1 MTGIQR
7 CAGINITASR
17 LQFVEVEK
25 ESDQLVVSNIGQ
37 TYISPP
43 INFEDQV
50 EANISNQLQT
60 AFDEIKIRNPVNS
73 TISSFTLPPELF
85 ITIQL
90 PYDANLNQKE
100 IREEFNWE
108 VSQLFPFI
116 PIDDLA
122 IKFYELEKGILPGK
136 NNALVVAL
144 NKKYLLLIKYFCLK
158 NNLTPRLVDNA
169 SITANS
175 FLNTSAAT
183 ENASVTVNIF
193 NSRHSLTLFI
203 NISSKPVYVKV
214 FQKQDEGV
222 ISRIIE
228 VLSQEN
234 FRNLFSNPLRKAV
247 LSGEVIGA
255 DSLFELQKATG
266 LEFKKFQPFD
276 LLRFKSGLQN
286 TDISEDHYNTFTSA
300 AGIASR
306 FI

>member
-1 MTGIQR
+1 MNGFQR

-37 TYISPP
+37 TFISPP
-43 INFEDQV
+43 INFEDLV
-50 EANISNQLQT
+50 EVNIQNQLQT

-90 PYDANLNQKE
+90 PYDANLDQKE

-108 VSQLFPFI
+108 VSQLFPYI

-122 IKFYELEKGILPGK
+122 IKFYELEKGLLPGK

-175 FLNTSAAT
+175 FLNTSSAA
-183 ENASVTVNIF
+183 EKESVTVNIF
-193 NSRHSLTLFI
+193 NSRHSLTLFV
-203 NISSKPVYVKV
+203 NIFSKPVYVKV
-214 FQKQDEGV
+214 FQKRDDGI

-228 VLSQEN
+228 VLTQDN
-234 FRNLFSNPLRKAV
+234 FRNVLSNPLRKAV
-247 LSGEVIGA
+247 LSGEDIGA
-255 DSLFELQKATG
+255 DSLSELQNVTS

-276 LLRFKSGLQN
+276 LLRFKAGLQN
-286 TDISEDHYNTFTSA
+286 TDISEEHYNTFTSA

>member
-25 ESDQLVVSNIGQ
+25 EFEQLVVSNIGQ
-37 TYISPP
+37 TFISPP

-60 AFDEIKIRNPVNS
+60 AFDEIKIRNPVTS

-90 PYDANLNQKE
+90 PYDVNLNQKE

-108 VSQLFPFI
+108 VSQLFPYI
-116 PIDDLA
+116 SIDELA

-136 NNALVVAL
+136 NNALIVAL

-175 FLNTSAAT
+175 FLNTSSAADKVL
-183 ENASVTVNIF
+183 VTVNIF
-193 NSRHSLTLFI
+193 SSRHSLTLFF

-214 FQKQDEGV
+214 FQKQDDGV
-222 ISRIIE
+222 INRIIE

-234 FRNLFSNPLRKAV
+234 FRNVLSTPLKKAV
-247 LSGEVIGA
+247 LSGEDIGA
-255 DSLFELQKATG
+255 DSLSELHKATG

-276 LLRFKSGLQN
+276 LLRFKAGLQN
-286 TDISEDHYNTFTSA
+286 NDISEEHYNSFTSA

>member
-1 MTGIQR
+1 MNGFQR

-17 LQFVEVEK
+17 LQLVELEK

-37 TYISPP
+37 TFISPP

-50 EANISNQLQT
+50 ETNIQNLLQT

-90 PYDANLNQKE
+90 PYDANLDQKE
-100 IREEFNWE
+100 IREEFTWE
-108 VSQLFPFI
+108 VSQLYPFI

-122 IKFYELEKGILPGK
+122 IKYYELEKGLLPGK

-175 FLNTSAAT
+175 FLNTSSAAQN
-183 ENASVTVNIF
+183 ESVTVNIF

-214 FQKQDEGV
+214 FQKRDDG
-222 ISRIIE
+222 IIRRIIE
-228 VLSQEN
+228 ELTQEN
-234 FRNLFSNPLRKAV
+234 FRNVLSNPLRKAF
-247 LSGEVIGA
+247 LSGEDIGA
-255 DSLFELQKATG
+255 DSLSELQNVTG

-276 LLRFKSGLQN
+276 LLRFKAGLQN
-286 TDISEDHYNTFTSA
+286 TDISEEHYNTFTSA

>member
-1 MTGIQR
+1 MNGIQS

-25 ESDQLVVSNIGQ
+25 ESNQLVVTNIGH
-37 TYISPP
+37 TFISPP

-50 EANISNQLQT
+50 EASIQNQLQT
-60 AFDEIKIRNPVNS
+60 AFDEIKIRNPVKS

-100 IREEFNWE
+100 IREELHWE
-108 VSQLFPFI
+108 ISQLFPFV
-116 PIDDLA
+116 PVDDLA
-122 IKFYELEKGILPGK
+122 IKFYELENGLLPGK

-144 NKKYLLLIKYFCLK
+144 SKKYLLLIKYFCLK

-175 FLNTSAAT
+175 FMNNYAIA
-183 ENASVTVNIF
+183 EKESVTVNIF
-193 NSRHSLTLFI
+193 NSRHSITLFI

-214 FQKQDEGV
+214 FQKHEDEMM
-222 ISRIIE
+222 SRIIDE
-228 VLSQEN
+228 LTQDN
-234 FRNLFSNPLRKAV
+234 FRNVLSRPLRKDV
-247 LSGEVIGA
+247 LSGEDISA
-255 DSLFELQKATG
+255 DSLSELQNVTG

-276 LLRFKSGLQN
+276 LLRFKVGLQN
-286 TDISEDHYNTFTSA
+286 TDISEEHYNTFTSA

>member
-1 MTGIQR
+1 MNGIQR

-25 ESDQLVVSNIGQ
+25 ESNQLVVTNIGQ
-37 TYISPP
+37 TFISPP
-43 INFEDQV
+43 INFEDQA
-50 EANISNQLQT
+50 EANIQAQIQT
-60 AFDEIKIRNPVNS
+60 AFDEIKIRNPFTS
-73 TISSFTLPPELF
+73 TIASFTLPPELF

-116 PIDDLA
+116 PVDDLA
-122 IKFYELEKGILPGK
+122 IKFYELESGLLPGK

-144 NKKYLLLIKYFCLK
+144 NKKYLILIKYFCLK

-175 FLNTSAAT
+175 FINTYAIH
-183 ENASVTVNIF
+183 EKESVTVNIF
-193 NSRHSLTLFI
+193 NSRYSITLFV

-214 FQKQDEGV
+214 FHKQEDGI
-222 ISRIIE
+222 ISRIVKE
-228 VLSQEN
+228 LSQEN
-234 FRNLFSNPLRKAV
+234 FKKV
-247 LSGEVIGA
+247 LSEPFTNAVILGEDIGT
-255 DSLFELQKATG
+255 DSLSELKKVTG
-266 LEFKKFQPFD
+266 LKFEKFDPFD
-276 LLRFKSGLQN
+276 LLRFKPGFQN
-286 TDISEDHYNTFTSA
+286 YEISDEHYSIFTSA

>member
-1 MTGIQR
+1 MIEIQK

-25 ESDQLVVSNIGQ
+25 ELNQLLVSNIGQ
-37 TYISPP
+37 TFISPP
-43 INFEDQV
+43 INFEDQQ
-50 EANISNQLQT
+50 EDNIQNQLQT
-60 AFDEIKIRNPVNS
+60 AFDEIKIRNPF
-73 TISSFTLPPELF
+73 TCIIASFTLPPELF

-108 VSQLFPFI
+108 ISQLYPFI

-122 IKFYELEKGILPGK
+122 IKFYELEKGLLPGK

-144 NKKYLLLIKYFCLK
+144 SKKYLLLIKSFCLK

-175 FLNTSAAT
+175 FMNNSSIA
-183 ENASVTVNIF
+183 EKESVTVNIF
-193 NSRHSLTLFI
+193 NSRHSITLFI

-214 FQKQDEGV
+214 FQKLENGV

-228 VLSQEN
+228 ELSQEN
-234 FRNLFSNPLRKAV
+234 FKKV
-247 LSGEVIGA
+247 LSHPLTNAVISGENIGS
-255 DSLFELQKATG
+255 DLLSELRNSTG
-266 LEFKKFQPFD
+266 LEFKKFNPFNF
-276 LLRFKSGLQN
+276 LKVKPGIPSN
-286 TDISEDHYNTFTSA
+286 EISEEHFTTFASA

>member
-37 TYISPP
+37 TFISPP
-43 INFEDQV
+43 INFEDPV

-108 VSQLFPFI
+108 VSQLFPFR

-122 IKFYELEKGILPGK
+122 IKFYELEKGLLPGK
-136 NNALVVAL
+136 HNALVVAL

-175 FLNTSAAT
+175 FLNTSAIA
-183 ENASVTVNIF
+183 EKALVTVNIF

-214 FQKQDEGV
+214 FQKQDDGV
-222 ISRIIE
+222 ITRIIE

-234 FRNLFSNPLRKAV
+234 FRNVLSTPLKKAV
-247 LSGEVIGA
+247 LSGEDIGA
-255 DSLFELQKATG
+255 DSLSELHKATG

-276 LLRFKSGLQN
+276 LLRFKTGLQIHE
-286 TDISEDHYNTFTSA
+286 ISEEHYNTFTSA

>member
-1 MTGIQR
+1 MNGFQR

-17 LQFVEVEK
+17 LQLVELEK

-37 TYISPP
+37 TFISPP

-50 EANISNQLQT
+50 ETNIQNLLQT

-90 PYDANLNQKE
+90 PYDANLDQKE
-100 IREEFNWE
+100 IREEFTWE
-108 VSQLFPFI
+108 VSQLYPFI

-122 IKFYELEKGILPGK
+122 IKYYELEKGLLPGK

-175 FLNTSAAT
+175 FLNTSSSDQN
-183 ENASVTVNIF
+183 ESVTVNIF
-193 NSRHSLTLFI
+193 NSRHSLTLFV
-203 NISSKPVYVKV
+203 NTSSKPVYVKV
-214 FQKQDEGV
+214 FQKRDDG
-222 ISRIIE
+222 IIRRIIE
-228 VLSQEN
+228 ELTQEN
-234 FRNLFSNPLRKAV
+234 FRNVLSNPLRKAF
-247 LSGEVIGA
+247 LSGEDIGA
-255 DSLFELQKATG
+255 DSLSELQNVTG

-276 LLRFKSGLQN
+276 LLRFKAGLQN
-286 TDISEDHYNTFTSA
+286 TDISEEHYNTFTSA
-300 AGIASR
+300 VGIASR

>member
-1 MTGIQR
+1 MNGIQR

-25 ESDQLVVSNIGQ
+25 EQDKLVAANIGQ
-37 TYISPP
+37 TFISPP
-43 INFEDQV
+43 INFDDQV
-50 EANISNQLQT
+50 ESNIQNQLQS
-60 AFDEIKIRNPVNS
+60 AFDEIKIRNPLTSN
-73 TISSFTLPPELF
+73 IASFTLPPELF

-90 PYDANLNQKE
+90 PYDTKLNQKE

-108 VSQLFPFI
+108 ISQLYPFI

-122 IKFYELEKGILPGK
+122 IKFYELEQELLPGK

-144 NKKYLLLIKYFCLK
+144 SKKHLLLIKHFCLK
-158 NNLTPRLVDNA
+158 NNLSPRLVDNA

-175 FLNTSAAT
+175 FLNTSAIM
-183 ENASVTVNIF
+183 EKDSVTVNIF
-193 NSRHSLTLFI
+193 NSRHSITLFV

-214 FQKQDEGV
+214 FQKLENSV

-228 VLSQEN
+228 ELSQEN
-234 FRNLFSNPLRKAV
+234 FKKV
-247 LSGEVIGA
+247 LSSPLTNAVISGENIGS
-255 DSLFELQKATG
+255 DLLSELRNSTG
-266 LEFKKFQPFD
+266 LEFKKFNPFNF
-276 LLRFKSGLQN
+276 LKVKPGIPSN
-286 TDISEDHYNTFTSA
+286 EISEEHYTTFTSA